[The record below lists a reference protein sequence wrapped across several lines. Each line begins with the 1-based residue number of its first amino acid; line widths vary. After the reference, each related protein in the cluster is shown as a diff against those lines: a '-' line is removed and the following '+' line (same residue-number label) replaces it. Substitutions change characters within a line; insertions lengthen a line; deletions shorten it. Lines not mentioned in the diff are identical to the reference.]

1 MYKTER
7 NDVNYVITAGGLHV
21 HKVANQI
28 PMPISL
34 DYLKSAIER
43 NGLLEPITLY
53 AGEIIDGRCR
63 ASVCQDLGIKIQ
75 AIDLFKKYGN
85 QTLEQLNT
93 YVHNKFARR
102 NLLPAQ
108 RAMVAAKAC
117 IEKKHKLLGLSKI
130 NYAKQI
136 CDVRSSTMDR
146 AIYILKANK
155 QYADELYNTGYA
167 KISNKILGLR
177 SVFNYLKEQ
186 EYLLSIALDDD
197 LNVKPKVKKPRVN
210 PYFEMLNNLA
220 NDQINNNSYSISDFQ
235 TEIYEAIYLIGMR
248 HEP

>member
-1 MYKTER
+1 MYETER
-7 NDVNYVITAGGLHV
+7 NDLNYVITAGSLHV
-21 HKVANQI
+21 HSVANQI

-75 AIDLFKKYGN
+75 AIDLFEKLGN
-85 QTLEQLNT
+85 QTLKQLNT
-93 YVHNKFARR
+93 YVHDKFTRR

-108 RAMVAAKAC
+108 RAMIAAKAC
-117 IEKKHKLLGLSKI
+117 IEKKHKLFGLSKI
-130 NYAKQI
+130 NYASQI

-146 AIYILKANK
+146 AIYILKANR

-167 KISNKILGLR
+167 KINNKSLGLTH
-177 SVFNYLKEQ
+177 VFDYLKEQ
-186 EYLLSIALDDD
+186 EYLLSVELQDNFWDAPITK
-197 LNVKPKVKKPRVN
+197 KPKIN
-210 PYFEMLNNLA
+210 PYIDTISNMAKQQMNNGNYSFE
-220 NDQINNNSYSISDFQ
+220 DVKSQV
-235 TEIYEAIYLIGMR
+235 YEAIYLIGKK
-248 HEP
+248 HGS